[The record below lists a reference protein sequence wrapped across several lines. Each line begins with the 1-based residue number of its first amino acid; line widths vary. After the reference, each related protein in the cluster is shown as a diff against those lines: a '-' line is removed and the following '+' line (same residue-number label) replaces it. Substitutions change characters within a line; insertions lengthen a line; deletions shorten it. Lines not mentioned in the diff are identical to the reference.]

1 MEKVVWFRKYPYNYI
16 YKDKLIMEELKQ
28 RIDKLERTVDILK
41 DTLREV
47 LLKLKDNN
55 TNPNL
60 NNTNSDLVPKDRI
73 LIQSLLERSKEEFH
87 TKFLSNI
94 LSSNYDTLTQKQ
106 YSVLCNIQNSI

>member
-1 MEKVVWFRKYPYNYI
+1 
-16 YKDKLIMEELKQ
+16 MEELNK
-28 RIDKLERTVDILK
+28 RLDKLERTVDILK

-55 TNPNL
+55 TNTDS
-60 NNTNSDLVPKDRI
+60 NTKIPKDRI

-94 LSSNYDTLTQKQ
+94 LNSKYDTLTQKQ
-106 YSVLCNIQNSI
+106 YNVLVNIQNSI

>member
-1 MEKVVWFRKYPYNYI
+1 
-16 YKDKLIMEELKQ
+16 MEELKE

-60 NNTNSDLVPKDRI
+60 TTTNNTNSDLVPKDRI

-94 LSSNYDTLTQKQ
+94 LSSKYNTLTQKQ

>member
-1 MEKVVWFRKYPYNYI
+1 MKKVVWFGKYPYNYI
-16 YKDKLIMEELKQ
+16 YKDNLIMEELKD
-28 RIDKLERTVDILK
+28 RIEKLEYTVDILK
-41 DTLREV
+41 NTLREV

-55 TNPNL
+55 TNPDSSTKIL
-60 NNTNSDLVPKDRI
+60 KDRV

-94 LSSNYDTLTQKQ
+94 LNSKYDTLTQKQ

>member
-16 YKDKLIMEELKQ
+16 YKDKLIMEELNK
-28 RIDKLERTVDILK
+28 RLDKLERTVDILK

-55 TNPNL
+55 TNTDS
-60 NNTNSDLVPKDRI
+60 NTKIPKDRI

-94 LSSNYDTLTQKQ
+94 LSSKYDTLTQKQ
-106 YSVLCNIQNSI
+106 YNVLVNIQNSI